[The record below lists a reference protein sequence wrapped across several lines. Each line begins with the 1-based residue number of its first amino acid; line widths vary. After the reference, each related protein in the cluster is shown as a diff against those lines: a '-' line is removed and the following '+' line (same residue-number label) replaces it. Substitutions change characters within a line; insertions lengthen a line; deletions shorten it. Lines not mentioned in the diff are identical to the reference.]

1 MNLTSRF
8 VSLAL
13 LGSSLAGCAVGPDYE
28 APKTQTPASWQAAH
42 AGSGQLHPA
51 EGSTRLGEDW
61 WSLFNDPVL
70 NNLQRRADKASP
82 DLNTAVL
89 RFAQSRM
96 QRQMVAAQRGVD
108 VNASAAVNRQ
118 RLSEN
123 GSNALMIQRIAPT
136 GDSDQIAKV
145 LAEPFTLYQAGFDA
159 SWEPDL
165 WGRIRRSIEAA
176 DASVAA
182 QQAMFEETRLGVS
195 AELARSYF
203 ELRGV
208 QQQIAV
214 ARQDIAATEESM
226 QLIQVRADG
235 GLVDDFDVE
244 RQRGQL
250 AELRASLPQLQA
262 SESAAINQIG
272 VLIGAEPGSLRDDL
286 MPVEQAEPQTPDLSL
301 GLPSEVARRRPDI
314 RAAEAQLHAATANI
328 GVAVADL
335 YPTIRLGANFGYES
349 VEDSQFGDWGSRT
362 WAVGPSLSLPIF
374 DNGRRRSQ
382 INLRKLEQQE
392 AAVSYQQT
400 VLKAWQ
406 EVDDALTHYGAE
418 RQRNQRLQEKLRSS
432 DIAYG
437 MAKARYAGG
446 MTDFLVELD
455 AQRAYLQSR
464 RDVVDSN
471 TQLRLT
477 LIALCKALGGGTP
490 APAAEVSLSGR

>member
-1 MNLTSRF
+1 MTLKLTPLAF
-8 VSLAL
+8 AL
-13 LGSSLAGCAVGPDYE
+13 LALAGCAVGPDYE
-28 APKTQTPASWQAAH
+28 TPKPQAPASWQAAH
-42 AGSGQLHPA
+42 SGDARLPPA
-51 EGSTRLGEDW
+51 EGGTRLSEDW
-61 WSLFNDPVL
+61 WTLFNDPVL

-82 DLNTAVL
+82 DLNSAML

-108 VNASAAVNRQ
+108 VNASGGVTRQ
-118 RLSEN
+118 RMSEN
-123 GSNALMIQRIAPT
+123 GANALMIQRIAP
-136 GDSDQIAKV
+136 GANSEQISKV

-182 QQAMFEETRLGVS
+182 QQAMLEETRLGVS
-195 AELARSYF
+195 AELARAYF

-214 ARQDIAATEESM
+214 ATQDIVATEQSL

-250 AELRASLPQLQA
+250 AELRSSLPQLNA

-286 MPVEQAEPQTPDLSL
+286 KPVVQSAPQTPDLSL

-314 RAAEAQLHAATANI
+314 RAAEARLHAATANI

-335 YPTIRLGANFGYES
+335 YPSIRLGAKFGYES
-349 VEDSQFGDWGSRT
+349 ADDGKFSDWGSRT
-362 WAVGPSLSLPIF
+362 WSVGPSLSLPIF
-374 DNGRRRSQ
+374 DNGRRRAQ
-382 INLRKLEQQE
+382 INLRQLEQQE

-406 EVDDALTHYGAE
+406 EVDDALSHYGAE
-418 RQRNQRLQEKLRSS
+418 RQRNQRLQERLHSS
-432 DIAYG
+432 DVAYG

-464 RDVVDSN
+464 RDVVDSD

-490 APAAEVSLSGR
+490 APEASASR

>member
-1 MNLTSRF
+1 MTLKLTPLAF
-8 VSLAL
+8 AL
-13 LGSSLAGCAVGPDYE
+13 LALAGCAVGPDYE
-28 APKTQTPASWQAAH
+28 TPKPEAPASWQAAH
-42 AGSGQLHPA
+42 SGDARLHPA
-51 EGSTRLGEDW
+51 EGGTRLSEDW
-61 WSLFNDPVL
+61 WTLFNDPVL

-82 DLNTAVL
+82 DLNSAML

-108 VNASAAVNRQ
+108 VNASGGVTRQ
-118 RLSEN
+118 RMSEN
-123 GSNALMIQRIAPT
+123 GANALMIQRIAP
-136 GDSDQIAKV
+136 GANSEQISKV

-182 QQAMFEETRLGVS
+182 QQAMLEETRLGVS
-195 AELARSYF
+195 AELARAYF

-214 ARQDIAATEESM
+214 ATQDIVATEQSL

-250 AELRASLPQLQA
+250 AELRSSLPQLNA

-286 MPVEQAEPQTPDLSL
+286 KPVVQSAPQTPDLSL

-314 RAAEAQLHAATANI
+314 RAAEARLHAATANI

-335 YPTIRLGANFGYES
+335 YPSIRLGAQFGYES
-349 VEDSQFGDWGSRT
+349 ADDGKFSDWGSRT
-362 WAVGPSLSLPIF
+362 WSVGPSLSLPIF

-382 INLRKLEQQE
+382 INLRQLEQQE

-406 EVDDALTHYGAE
+406 EVDDALSHYGAE
-418 RQRNQRLQEKLRSS
+418 RQRNQRLQERLHSS
-432 DIAYG
+432 DVAYG

-464 RDVVDSN
+464 RDVVDSD

-490 APAAEVSLSGR
+490 APEASASR

>member
-1 MNLTSRF
+1 MKHSLTP
-8 VSLAL
+8 LACCLIL
-13 LGSSLAGCAVGPDYE
+13 LGGCAVGPDYE
-28 APKTQTPASWQAAH
+28 APQPQAPASWQAAH
-42 AGSGQLHPA
+42 SGDTQLHPA
-51 EGSTRLGEDW
+51 QGDVRLGEDW
-61 WSLFNDPVL
+61 WTLFNDPVL
-70 NNLQRRADKASP
+70 NNLQRRTDKASP
-82 DLNTAVL
+82 DLRTAVL

-108 VNASAAVNRQ
+108 VNASAGVTRQ
-118 RLSEN
+118 RMSEN
-123 GSNALMIQRIAPT
+123 GANALMIQRIAP
-136 GDSDQIAKV
+136 GADSDQISQV
-145 LAEPFTLYQAGFDA
+145 LAQPFTLYQAGFDA

-165 WGRIRRSIEAA
+165 WGRIRRSVEAA

-182 QQAMFEETRLGVS
+182 QQAMLEETRLGVS
-195 AELARSYF
+195 AELARAYF

-214 ARQDIAATEESM
+214 ANQDISATEESL

-250 AELRASLPQLQA
+250 AELRASLPQLRA

-272 VLIGAEPGSLRDDL
+272 VLIGAEPGSLREEL
-286 MPVEQAEPQTPDLSL
+286 KPVAQRTAQTPDLSL

-314 RAAEAQLHAATANI
+314 RAAEAQLHAATANV

-335 YPTIRLGANFGYES
+335 YPSIRLGAKFGYES
-349 VEDSQFGDWGSRT
+349 ADDGKFSDWGSRT
-362 WAVGPSLSLPIF
+362 WSVGPSLSLPIF

-382 INLRKLEQQE
+382 INLRQLEQQE
-392 AAVSYQQT
+392 AAVAYQQA

-406 EVDDALTHYGAE
+406 EVDDALSHYGAE
-418 RQRNQRLQEKLRSS
+418 RQRNQRLQEKLHSS
-432 DIAYG
+432 DVAYG

-464 RDVVDSN
+464 RDLVDSD

-490 APAAEVSLSGR
+490 APGAEVSSSAR

>member
-1 MNLTSRF
+1 MNR
-8 VSLAL
+8 L
-13 LGSSLAGCAVGPDYE
+13 LIVLPLLSLAGCAVGPDYQ
-28 APKTQTPASWQAAH
+28 APQTQAPASWQAAH
-42 AGSGQLHPA
+42 SGDAQLHPA
-51 EGSTRLGEDW
+51 QGNVRLSEDW
-61 WSLFNDPVL
+61 WTLFNDPVL

-82 DLNTAVL
+82 DLNSAVL

-108 VNASAAVNRQ
+108 VNASGGVTRQ
-118 RLSEN
+118 RMSEN
-123 GSNALMIQRIAPT
+123 GANALMIQRIAP
-136 GDSDQIAKV
+136 GASSDEISKV
-145 LAEPFTLYQAGFDA
+145 LAQPFTLYQAGFDA

-165 WGRIRRSIEAA
+165 WGRVSRSIEAA

-182 QQAMFEETRLGVS
+182 QQAMLEETRLGVS
-195 AELARSYF
+195 AELARAYF

-214 ARQDIAATEESM
+214 ANQDIVATEQSL

-250 AELRASLPQLQA
+250 AELLSSLPQLHA

-286 MPVEQAEPQTPDLSL
+286 RPVAQNAPQTPDLSL

-335 YPTIRLGANFGYES
+335 YPSIRLGAKFGYES
-349 VEDSQFGDWGSRT
+349 ADDGKFSDWGSRT
-362 WAVGPSLSLPIF
+362 WSVGPSLSLPIF

-406 EVDDALTHYGAE
+406 EVDDALSHYGAE
-418 RQRNQRLQEKLRSS
+418 RQRNQRLQEKLHSS
-432 DIAYG
+432 DVAYG

-464 RDVVDSN
+464 RDVVDSD

-490 APAAEVSLSGR
+490 APEASASR

>member
-1 MNLTSRF
+1 MTLKLTPLSF
-8 VSLAL
+8 AL
-13 LGSSLAGCAVGPDYE
+13 LALAGCAVGPDYE
-28 APKTQTPASWQAAH
+28 TPKPEAPASWQAAH
-42 AGSGQLHPA
+42 SGDAQLHPA
-51 EGSTRLGEDW
+51 EGGTRLTEDW
-61 WSLFNDPVL
+61 WTLFNDPVL
-70 NNLQRRADKASP
+70 NNLQRRAGKASP
-82 DLNTAVL
+82 DLDSAML

-108 VNASAAVNRQ
+108 VNASAGVTRQ
-118 RLSEN
+118 RMSEN
-123 GSNALMIQRIAPT
+123 GANALMIQRIAP
-136 GDSDQIAKV
+136 GANSEQISKV

-182 QQAMFEETRLGVS
+182 QQAMLEETRLGVS
-195 AELARSYF
+195 AELARAYF

-214 ARQDIAATEESM
+214 ATQDIVATEQSL
-226 QLIQVRADG
+226 QLIQMRADG

-250 AELRASLPQLQA
+250 AELSSSLPQLHA

-272 VLIGAEPGSLRDDL
+272 VLVGADPGSLRDDL
-286 MPVEQAEPQTPDLSL
+286 KPVVQSAPQTPDLSL

-314 RAAEAQLHAATANI
+314 RAAEARLHAATANI
-328 GVAVADL
+328 GVAVTDL
-335 YPTIRLGANFGYES
+335 YPSIRLGAKFGYES
-349 VEDSQFGDWGSRT
+349 ADDGKFSDWGSRT
-362 WAVGPSLSLPIF
+362 WSVGPSLSLPIF

-382 INLRKLEQQE
+382 INLRQLEQQE

-406 EVDDALTHYGAE
+406 EVDDALSHYGAE
-418 RQRNQRLQEKLRSS
+418 RQRNQRLQERLHSS
-432 DIAYG
+432 DVAYG
-437 MAKARYAGG
+437 MAKVRYAGG

-464 RDVVDSN
+464 RDVVDSD

-490 APAAEVSLSGR
+490 APEASASR

>member
-1 MNLTSRF
+1 MKHSLTP
-8 VSLAL
+8 LACCL
-13 LGSSLAGCAVGPDYE
+13 ILLAGCAVGPDYE
-28 APKTQTPASWQAAH
+28 APQPQAPASWQAAH
-42 AGSGQLHPA
+42 SGDTQLHPA
-51 EGSTRLGEDW
+51 QGDVRLGEDW
-61 WSLFNDPVL
+61 WTLFDDPVL

-82 DLNTAVL
+82 DLRTAVL

-108 VNASAAVNRQ
+108 VNASAGVTRQ
-118 RLSEN
+118 RMSEN
-123 GSNALMIQRIAPT
+123 GANALMIQRIAP
-136 GDSDQIAKV
+136 GADSDQISQV
-145 LAEPFTLYQAGFDA
+145 LAQPFTLYQAGFDA

-165 WGRIRRSIEAA
+165 WGRIRRSVEAA

-182 QQAMFEETRLGVS
+182 QQAMLEETRLGVS
-195 AELARSYF
+195 AELARAYF

-214 ARQDIAATEESM
+214 ANQDIGATEESL

-250 AELRASLPQLQA
+250 AELRASLPQLRA

-272 VLIGAEPGSLRDDL
+272 VLIGAEPGSLREEL
-286 MPVEQAEPQTPDLSL
+286 KPVAQSAAQTPDLSL

-314 RAAEAQLHAATANI
+314 RAAEAQLHAATANV

-335 YPTIRLGANFGYES
+335 YPSIRLDAKFGYES
-349 VEDSQFGDWGSRT
+349 ADDGKFSDWGSRT
-362 WAVGPSLSLPIF
+362 WSVGPSLSLPIF

-382 INLRKLEQQE
+382 INLRQLEQQE
-392 AAVSYQQT
+392 AAVAYQQT

-406 EVDDALTHYGAE
+406 EVDDALSHYGAE
-418 RQRNQRLQEKLRSS
+418 RQRNQRLQEKLHSS
-432 DIAYG
+432 DVAYG

-464 RDVVDSN
+464 RDLVDSD

-490 APAAEVSLSGR
+490 APGAEVSSSAR

>member
-1 MNLTSRF
+1 MNRTSRL

-13 LGSSLAGCAVGPDYE
+13 LGTGLAGCAVGPNYE
-28 APKTQTPASWQAAH
+28 APQTQAPASWQAAH
-42 AGSGQLHPA
+42 SGDTQLHPS
-51 EGSTRLGEDW
+51 EGSTRLGADW
-61 WSLFNDPVL
+61 WTLFNDPVL

-82 DLNTAVL
+82 DLNSAVL

-108 VNASAAVNRQ
+108 VNASGGVTRQ
-118 RLSEN
+118 RMSEN
-123 GSNALMIQRIAPT
+123 GANALMIQRIAP
-136 GDSDQIAKV
+136 GASSDEISKV
-145 LAEPFTLYQAGFDA
+145 LAQPFTLYQAGFDA

-165 WGRIRRSIEAA
+165 WGRIRRSVEAA

-182 QQAMFEETRLGVS
+182 QQAMLEETRLGVS
-195 AELARSYF
+195 AELARAYF

-214 ARQDIAATEESM
+214 ANQDIVATEESL

-250 AELRASLPQLQA
+250 ADLRSSLPQLHA

-286 MPVEQAEPQTPDLSL
+286 KPVAQAAPQTPDLSL

-335 YPTIRLGANFGYES
+335 YPSIRLGASFGYES
-349 VEDSQFGDWGSRT
+349 ADDGKFSDWGSRT
-362 WAVGPSLSLPIF
+362 WNVGPSLSLPIF

-382 INLRKLEQQE
+382 INLRKLEEQE

-406 EVDDALTHYGAE
+406 EVDDALSHYGAE
-418 RQRNQRLQEKLRSS
+418 RQRNQRLQEKLHSS
-432 DIAYG
+432 DVAYG

-464 RDVVDSN
+464 RDVVDSD

-490 APAAEVSLSGR
+490 APEASASR

>member
-1 MNLTSRF
+1 MNRTSRL

-13 LGSSLAGCAVGPDYE
+13 LGTGLAGCAVGPDYE
-28 APKTQTPASWQAAH
+28 APQPRTPASWQAAH
-42 AGSGQLHPA
+42 AGDAQLHPA
-51 EGSTRLGEDW
+51 QGNVRLGEDW
-61 WSLFNDPVL
+61 WTLFNDPVL

-82 DLNTAVL
+82 DLNSAVL

-108 VNASAAVNRQ
+108 VNASGGVTRQ
-118 RLSEN
+118 RMSEN
-123 GSNALMIQRIAPT
+123 GANALMIERIAP
-136 GDSDQIAKV
+136 GADSSEISKV

-165 WGRIRRSIEAA
+165 WGRVSRSIEAA

-195 AELARSYF
+195 AELARAYF

-214 ARQDIAATEESM
+214 ANQDISATEQSL

-250 AELRASLPQLQA
+250 ADLRSSLPQLLA

-286 MPVEQAEPQTPDLSL
+286 EPVAQSAPQTPDLSL

-335 YPTIRLGANFGYES
+335 YPSIRLGAKFGYES
-349 VEDSQFGDWGSRT
+349 ADDGKFSDWGSRT
-362 WAVGPSLSLPIF
+362 WSVGPSLSLPIF

-406 EVDDALTHYGAE
+406 EVDDALSHYGAE
-418 RQRNQRLQEKLRSS
+418 RQRNQRLQEKLHSS
-432 DIAYG
+432 DVAYG
-437 MAKARYAGG
+437 MARARYAGG

-455 AQRAYLQSR
+455 AQRAYLQAR
-464 RDVVDSN
+464 RDLVDSD

-490 APAAEVSLSGR
+490 APEASASR

>member
-1 MNLTSRF
+1 MNRTYRL
-8 VSLAL
+8 VSFAL
-13 LGSSLAGCAVGPDYE
+13 LGTGLAGCAVGPDYE
-28 APKTQTPASWQAAH
+28 APRTQAPASWQAAH
-42 AGSGQLHPA
+42 SGDAQLHPA
-51 EGSTRLGEDW
+51 QGDVHLSEDW
-61 WSLFNDPVL
+61 WTLFNDPVL

-82 DLNTAVL
+82 DLNSAVL

-108 VNASAAVNRQ
+108 VNASGGVTRQ
-118 RLSEN
+118 RMSEN
-123 GSNALMIQRIAPT
+123 GANALMIQRIAP
-136 GDSDQIAKV
+136 GASSDEISKV
-145 LAEPFTLYQAGFDA
+145 LAQPFTLYQAGFDA

-165 WGRIRRSIEAA
+165 WGRVSRSIEAA

-182 QQAMFEETRLGVS
+182 QLAMFEETRLGVS
-195 AELARSYF
+195 AELARAYF

-214 ARQDIAATEESM
+214 ANQDIVATEQSL

-250 AELRASLPQLQA
+250 ADLRSSLPQLHA

-286 MPVEQAEPQTPDLSL
+286 KPVAQTTAQTPDLSL

-335 YPTIRLGANFGYES
+335 YPSIRLGASFGYES
-349 VEDSQFGDWGSRT
+349 ADDGKFSDWGSRT
-362 WAVGPSLSLPIF
+362 WSVGPSLSLPIF

-418 RQRNQRLQEKLRSS
+418 RQRNQRLQEKLHSS
-432 DIAYG
+432 DVAYG

-455 AQRAYLQSR
+455 AQRAFLQSR
-464 RDVVDSN
+464 RDMVDSD

-490 APAAEVSLSGR
+490 APEASASR

>member
-1 MNLTSRF
+1 MNHSLTP
-8 VSLAL
+8 LACCLIL
-13 LGSSLAGCAVGPDYE
+13 LGGCAVGPDYE
-28 APKTQTPASWQAAH
+28 APETMSPASWQAAH
-42 AGSGQLHPA
+42 SGQAALAPSA
-51 EGSTRLGEDW
+51 GTTQLAEDW
-61 WSLFNDPVL
+61 WTLFNDPVL

-96 QRQMVAAQRGVD
+96 QRQMVASQRGVD

-118 RLSEN
+118 RMSEN
-123 GSNALMIQRIAPT
+123 GANALMIQRIAP
-136 GDSDQIAKV
+136 GANSEQISKV

-165 WGRIRRSIEAA
+165 WGRIRRSIESA

-182 QQAMFEETRLGVS
+182 QAAMLDEVRLGVA
-195 AELARSYF
+195 AELSRAYF

-214 ARQDIAATEESM
+214 TRQDLAATEETL

-250 AELRASLPQLQA
+250 ADLRSRLPQLLA

-272 VLIGAEPGSLRDDL
+272 VLIGAEPGSLRDEL
-286 MPVEQAEPQTPDLSL
+286 KPVAQAEPQTPDLSL
-301 GLPSEVARRRPDI
+301 GLPSELARRRPDI

-335 YPTIRLGANFGYES
+335 YPAIRLGARFGFES
-349 VEDSQFGDWGSRT
+349 TEDGHISDWGSRT
-362 WAVGPSLSLPIF
+362 WSVGPSLSVPIF
-374 DNGRRRSQ
+374 DNGRRRSS

-392 AAVSYQQT
+392 AAVAYQQT

-406 EVDDALTHYGAE
+406 EVDDSLSQYGAE
-418 RQRNQRLQEKLRSS
+418 RQRNRQLQDKQRSA

-464 RDVVDSN
+464 RDLVDSD

-490 APAAEVSLSGR
+490 VPEAAAGESASR

>member
-1 MNLTSRF
+1 MNRTSRL

-13 LGSSLAGCAVGPDYE
+13 LGTGLAGCAVGPDYE
-28 APKTQTPASWQAAH
+28 APQTQAPASWQAAH
-42 AGSGQLHPA
+42 SGDTQLHPA
-51 EGSTRLGEDW
+51 QGNVRLGEDW
-61 WSLFNDPVL
+61 WTLFNDPVL
-70 NNLQRRADKASP
+70 NNLQRRAGKASP
-82 DLNTAVL
+82 DLQSAVL

-108 VNASAAVNRQ
+108 VNASGGVARQ
-118 RLSEN
+118 RMSEN
-123 GSNALMIQRIAPT
+123 GANALMIERIAP
-136 GDSDQIAKV
+136 GANSDEISKV
-145 LAEPFTLYQAGFDA
+145 LAQPFTLYQAGFDA

-182 QQAMFEETRLGVS
+182 QQAMLEETRLGVS
-195 AELARSYF
+195 AELARAYF

-214 ARQDIAATEESM
+214 ANQDISATEESL

-250 AELRASLPQLQA
+250 AELRSSLPQLRA

-286 MPVEQAEPQTPDLSL
+286 KPVAQGAAQTPDLSL

-314 RAAEAQLHAATANI
+314 RAAEAQLHAATANL

-335 YPTIRLGANFGYES
+335 YPSIRLGASFGYES
-349 VEDSQFGDWGSRT
+349 ADDGKFSDWGSRT
-362 WAVGPSLSLPIF
+362 WNVGPSLSLPIF

-418 RQRNQRLQEKLRSS
+418 RQRNRRLQEKLHSS
-432 DIAYG
+432 DVAYG

-464 RDVVDSN
+464 RDVVDSD

-490 APAAEVSLSGR
+490 APETSASR

>member
-1 MNLTSRF
+1 MTLKLTPLAF
-8 VSLAL
+8 AL
-13 LGSSLAGCAVGPDYE
+13 LALAGCAVGPDYE
-28 APKTQTPASWQAAH
+28 TPKPQAPASWQAAH
-42 AGSGQLHPA
+42 SGDARLPPA
-51 EGSTRLGEDW
+51 EGSTRLSEDW
-61 WSLFNDPVL
+61 WTLFNDPVL

-82 DLNTAVL
+82 DLNSAML

-96 QRQMVAAQRGVD
+96 QRQMVAAQRSVD
-108 VNASAAVNRQ
+108 VNASGGVTRQ
-118 RLSEN
+118 RMSEN
-123 GSNALMIQRIAPT
+123 GANALMIQRIAP
-136 GDSDQIAKV
+136 GANSEQISKV

-182 QQAMFEETRLGVS
+182 QQAMLEETRLGVS
-195 AELARSYF
+195 AELARAYF

-208 QQQIAV
+208 QQQIVV
-214 ARQDIAATEESM
+214 ATQDIVATEQSL

-250 AELRASLPQLQA
+250 AELRSSLPQLQA

-286 MPVEQAEPQTPDLSL
+286 KPVVQSAPQTPDLSL

-314 RAAEAQLHAATANI
+314 RAAEAQLHAATANV

-335 YPTIRLGANFGYES
+335 YPSIRLGAQFGYES
-349 VEDSQFGDWGSRT
+349 ADDGKFSDWGSRT
-362 WAVGPSLSLPIF
+362 WSVGPSLSLPIF

-382 INLRKLEQQE
+382 INLRQLEQQE

-406 EVDDALTHYGAE
+406 EVDDALSHYGAE
-418 RQRNQRLQEKLRSS
+418 RQRNQRLQERLHSS
-432 DIAYG
+432 DVAYG

-464 RDVVDSN
+464 RDVVDSD

-490 APAAEVSLSGR
+490 APEASASR